1 MNHFLNP
8 RMNELKLYDM
18 LNQLHLT
25 NRHWFDKSAQKHKG
39 PGAALRIWPEWHKYC
54 HVEK

>member
-25 NRHWFDKSAQKHKG
+25 NRHWFDKSAQKHPG

-54 HVEK
+54 DVEK